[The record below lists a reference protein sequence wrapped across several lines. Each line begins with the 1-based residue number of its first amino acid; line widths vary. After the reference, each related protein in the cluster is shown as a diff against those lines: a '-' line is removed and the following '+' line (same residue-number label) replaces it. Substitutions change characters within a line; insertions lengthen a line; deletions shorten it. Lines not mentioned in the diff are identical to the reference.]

1 MNTENCSKRL
11 VKILTIGFHLIF
23 PTILGPSAEAEA
35 KRIIVKTIPLALNE
49 KQPEQTHVGSLH
61 YRGGLVI
68 SSTKSGFGG
77 FSALGVSSDG
87 KRMIAIS
94 DMGYRF
100 AARLIYNK
108 ESHLIGPNKTEL
120 DSLAKPDGTALKRK
134 AESDIESMCPGVDG
148 EIIISFE
155 RQHRIW
161 RYFPGKTIPEPIP
174 SPVELDGLPKNAG
187 VESLALLKNGSLFA
201 IAEGFPKIAS
211 TLAWVSNPN
220 GWSAMTYVLDSGFH
234 PSGAATLPNG
244 DVLVLERRFTL
255 RDGVAA
261 RIRRIT
267 GISIQPGAELSSEL
281 LAEFRNPVTTDN
293 FEGIAI
299 RQNQKGQTMVYII
312 SDDNFNPMQRTLL
325 MMFELK
331 E

>member
-77 FSALGVSSDG
+77 FSALGVSSYG

-108 ESHLIGPNKTEL
+108 ESHLIDLNKTEL

-134 AESDIESMCPGVDG
+134 AESDIENKKLSINSPLARGL
-148 EIIISFE
+148 I
-155 RQHRIW
+155 
-161 RYFPGKTIPEPIP
+161 GKTKNDLVEIN
-174 SPVELDGLPKNAG
+174 SP
-187 VESLALLKNGSLFA
+187 
-201 IAEGFPKIAS
+201 
-211 TLAWVSNPN
+211 
-220 GWSAMTYVLDSGFH
+220 
-234 PSGAATLPNG
+234 
-244 DVLVLERRFTL
+244 
-255 RDGVAA
+255 
-261 RIRRIT
+261 
-267 GISIQPGAELSSEL
+267 
-281 LAEFRNPVTTDN
+281 
-293 FEGIAI
+293 
-299 RQNQKGQTMVYII
+299 KGQKSYTIKSVKYV
-312 SDDNFNPMQRTLL
+312 
-325 MMFELK
+325 
-331 E
+331 

>member
-1 MNTENCSKRL
+1 
-11 VKILTIGFHLIF
+11 
-23 PTILGPSAEAEA
+23 
-35 KRIIVKTIPLALNE
+35 
-49 KQPEQTHVGSLH
+49 
-61 YRGGLVI
+61 
-68 SSTKSGFGG
+68 
-77 FSALGVSSDG
+77 
-87 KRMIAIS
+87 MIAIS

-108 ESHLIGPNKTEL
+108 ESHLIGLNKTEF
-120 DSLAKPDGTALKRK
+120 DSLAKLNGMALQTK

-161 RYFPGKTIPEPIP
+161 RYLPGKIIPEPIP
-174 SPVELDGLPKNAG
+174 PPVELNGLPKNAG
-187 VESLALLKNGSLFA
+187 VESLALLQNGSLFA
-201 IAEGFPKIAS
+201 IAEGYPNISS

-220 GWSAMTYVLDSGFH
+220 GWSAMTYLLNGGFH
-234 PSGAATLPNG
+234 PSGAATLPNS

-261 RIRRIT
+261 RIRRIKAT
-267 GISIQPGAELSSEL
+267 SIQASVELSSIL

-299 RQNQKGQTMVYII
+299 RQNQNEQTIVYII